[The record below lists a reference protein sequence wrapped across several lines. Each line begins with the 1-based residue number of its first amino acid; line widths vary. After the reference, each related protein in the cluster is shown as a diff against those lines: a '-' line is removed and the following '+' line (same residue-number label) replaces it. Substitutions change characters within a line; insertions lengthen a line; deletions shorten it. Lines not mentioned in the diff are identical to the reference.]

1 MTNEEISL
9 RTKKEIATALK
20 KIMSH
25 KTFSK
30 ITVSELIKECNINR
44 KTFYYHFSDIY
55 DLLHWIFE
63 MDAVDVVKQYD
74 LITDFDEAAAFIAKY
89 VHENAYIINCAY
101 DSIGR
106 DGLKNFFYKDF
117 IVIITRTVTDFEKE
131 FGVNLSADYKQFLCD
146 LYAEG
151 VAGMI
156 INYVQNPQK
165 YNEREITSYFKIILN
180 KSIPAAITAT

>member
-9 RTKKEIATALK
+9 RTKKEIAAALK
-20 KIMSH
+20 KIMSQ

-55 DLLHWIFE
+55 DLLRWTFE
-63 MDAVDVVKQYD
+63 MDAVEVVKQYD
-74 LITDFDEAAAFIAKY
+74 LITDFDEVAAFVVKY
-89 VHENAYIINCAY
+89 VRENAYIINCAY

-106 DGLKNFFYKDF
+106 DGLKNFFYNDF
-117 IVIITRTVTDFEKE
+117 IVIITRTVSDMEKNL
-131 FGVNLSADYKQFLCD
+131 GVSLAPDYKRFLCD
-146 LYAEG
+146 LYTEG

-156 INYVQNPQK
+156 INFVQNPQK
-165 YNEREITSYFKIILN
+165 YNVAKITEYFKIILN
-180 KSIPAAITAT
+180 NSIPAALKAT